1 MPTPSDFDHSS
12 GTFRNVNVVHTP
24 GMADQLMREVAPLL
38 AAEGIDLNDP
48 TTFDVDTLN
57 AALARAVD
65 RRNFELFVA
74 TGERLSYAHTIL
86 RVFAEAVG
94 NGQRELAEAII
105 WGVEPEPADAANASV
120 AHVIGVSTELADSWH
135 GDPDI
140 AVNLTKTVVPAWT
153 SRGRAAAADILSLAR
168 KGRAFDS
175 IGALHRQHS
184 GLAIIEGGAL
194 VIAGT
199 LIALSKSQNR
209 DLREVAAE
217 MLASEG

>member
-1 MPTPSDFDHSS
+1 MATPSDSNRES
-12 GTFRNVNVVHTP
+12 NALRNVNVVHTP
-24 GMADQLMREVAPLL
+24 GMADQLMQEVAPLL

-48 TTFDVDTLN
+48 TTFDVETLN
-57 AALARAVD
+57 AALARAVE

-74 TGERLSYAHTIL
+74 TGERLSYARTIL
-86 RVFAEAVG
+86 RIFTEAVG
-94 NGQRELAEAII
+94 DGERELAEAVI
-105 WGVEPEPADAANASV
+105 WSVEPEPADVAMASV
-120 AHVIGVSTELADSWH
+120 AHVIGVSAGLADSWH
-135 GDPDI
+135 GDPDHSVI
-140 AVNLTKTVVPAWT
+140 LATTVVPAWG
-153 SRGRAAAADILSLAR
+153 SRGRAAAADILALAG

-175 IGALHRQHS
+175 IGALHRRHS

-217 MLASEG
+217 MLAPEG

>member
-1 MPTPSDFDHSS
+1 
-12 GTFRNVNVVHTP
+12 
-24 GMADQLMREVAPLL
+24 MADQLMQEVAPLL

-48 TTFDVDTLN
+48 TTFDVETLN
-57 AALARAVD
+57 AALARAVE

-74 TGERLSYAHTIL
+74 TGERLSYARTIL
-86 RVFAEAVG
+86 RVFTEAVGGGNREHAEAV
-94 NGQRELAEAII
+94 I
-105 WGVEPEPADAANASV
+105 WSVEPEPTDAANASV
-120 AHVIGVSTELADSWH
+120 AHVIGVSTELADSWYR
-135 GDPDI
+135 DPDR
-140 AVNLTKTVVPAWT
+140 ALQLAKTVVPGWQ

-168 KGRAFDS
+168 KARAFDS

-194 VIAGT
+194 VVAGT

-217 MLASEG
+217 MLGSEG